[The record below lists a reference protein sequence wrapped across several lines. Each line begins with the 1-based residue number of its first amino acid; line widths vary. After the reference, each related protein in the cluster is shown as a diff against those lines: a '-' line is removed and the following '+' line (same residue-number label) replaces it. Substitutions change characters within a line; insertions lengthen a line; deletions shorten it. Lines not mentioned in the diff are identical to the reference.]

1 MTLRLCDT
9 QWPNSGLFLQNA
21 LVEYIGVYS
30 DTNENKNTHE
40 SERVHVWFINVA
52 KNSIVLIMQIITLYS
67 ITLLC
72 DERKD
77 AKSYMSHA

>member
-30 DTNENKNTHE
+30 DTNEGYNRITTHQTTCTCL
-40 SERVHVWFINVA
+40 HVLAGNLVPLPA
-52 KNSIVLIMQIITLYS
+52 GKLS
-67 ITLLC
+67 
-72 DERKD
+72 
-77 AKSYMSHA
+77 A